1 MREVVLVLKTIRIN
15 FERKQEEIMATKHD
29 QIIKYIEDL
38 PIGDRISVRGIA
50 KNLGVSEGTA
60 YRAIKNAENSGLVS
74 TIQRVGTIRI
84 ERKLKKHIE
93 NLSFGEVVRIIEGDV
108 LGGANGLNKVLNK
121 FIIGAMTEK
130 AMIRYITAGS
140 LMIVGNR
147 QGVQKLALE
156 NGAAVLITGGF
167 DAEEKIAQLADELE
181 LPVLRTTYDTF
192 TVATMINRA
201 LSDQLIKK
209 DILLVSDIYTSL
221 EKTNYLFATDTI
233 ESYQKLSEQ
242 THHSRFP
249 VVNKNLRLVGIVT
262 AKDVLGK
269 LATLTMDKVM
279 TKDPIAGKK
288 MMSVASVSHQMIW
301 DGLEVMPIVEDDLSL
316 VGFVSR
322 QDVMKAMQLVQRQPQ
337 IADTISDQ
345 ISGEVMPVE
354 ERRDTNHPEA
364 ACFKFLVAPQMVN
377 SVGTISFGV
386 LSEIISN
393 VTQRTMIVNQRRNV
407 LIEQMNL
414 HYLRLIQL
422 ESELMIR
429 PKIIEIGR
437 RSAKLDVEVYLE
449 NALVAKAIVVCQV
462 MERT

>member
-1 MREVVLVLKTIRIN
+1 
-15 FERKQEEIMATKHD
+15 MATKHD
-29 QIIKYIEDL
+29 QIIKYIEEL
-38 PIGDRISVRGIA
+38 PIGDRISVRSIA

-60 YRAIKNAENSGLVS
+60 YRAIKDAENIGLVS

-93 NLSFGEVVRIIEGDV
+93 KLSFGEVVRIIEGDV
-108 LGGANGLNKVLNK
+108 LGGANGLDKVLNK
-121 FIIGAMTEK
+121 FVIGAMTEK
-130 AMIRYITAGS
+130 AMIRYITPGS

-167 DAEEKIAQLADELE
+167 DAEEEIARLADELE

-209 DILLVSDIYTSL
+209 DIMLVSDIYTTL
-221 EKTNYLFATDTI
+221 EKTNYLFSTDTI
-233 ESYQKLSEQ
+233 EAYQKLAEK

-262 AKDVLGK
+262 AKDILGK
-269 LATLTMDKVM
+269 SNLLSMDKVM
-279 TKDPIAGKK
+279 TKDPIVVKK

-301 DGLEVMPIVEDDLSL
+301 DGLEVMPVVEDDLSL

-354 ERRDTNHPEA
+354 EKKDGLKGDEPS
-364 ACFKFLVAPQMVN
+364 FKFSVAPQMVN
-377 SVGTISFGV
+377 GVGTISFGV

-393 VTQRTMIVNQRRNV
+393 VTQRTMIVHQRRNV

-422 ESELMIR
+422 ESELDIR
-429 PKIIEIGR
+429 PRILEIGR

-449 NALVAKAIVVCQV
+449 NAIVAKAIVVCQV

>member
-1 MREVVLVLKTIRIN
+1 
-15 FERKQEEIMATKHD
+15 MATKHD
-29 QIIKYIEDL
+29 QILKYIEGL
-38 PIGDRISVRGIA
+38 PIGDRISVRSIA

-60 YRAIKNAENSGLVS
+60 YRAIKDAENIGLVS

-93 NLSFGEVVRIIEGDV
+93 KLTFGEVVRIIEGDV
-108 LGGANGLNKVLNK
+108 LGGSSGLDKVLNK
-121 FIIGAMTEK
+121 FVIGAMTEN
-130 AMIRYITAGS
+130 AMTRYITAGS

-147 QGVQKLALE
+147 QEVQKLALE

-167 DAEEKIAQLADELE
+167 DTTEEISQLADRLE
-181 LPVLRTTYDTF
+181 MPVLRTTYDTF

-209 DILLVSDIYTSL
+209 DIMLVSDIYTSL
-221 EKTNYLFATDTI
+221 EKTNYLFATNTI
-233 ESYQKLSEQ
+233 EDYQKLSEK

-249 VVNKNLRLVGIVT
+249 VVNKSLRLVGIVT
-262 AKDVLGK
+262 AKDIIGK
-269 LATLTMDKVM
+269 SETLAMDKVM
-279 TKDPIAGKK
+279 TKDPSVVKK

-301 DGLEVMPIVEDDLSL
+301 DGLEVMPVVEDDFSL

-345 ISGEVMPVE
+345 ISGEVMPIE
-354 ERRDTNHPEA
+354 ESGEGTKGEPR
-364 ACFKFLVAPQMVN
+364 FKFSVAPQMVN

-386 LSEIISN
+386 LSEIISS
-393 VTQRTMIVNQRRNV
+393 VTQRTMLVNQRRNV

-422 ESELMIR
+422 ESELDIR
-429 PKIIEIGR
+429 PKVLEIGR
-437 RSAKLDVEVYLE
+437 RSAKLDIEVYLE
-449 NALVAKAIVVCQV
+449 NAIVAKAIVVCQV
-462 MERT
+462 MERS